1 MQGQASRNGMTGLPL
16 FDGATFNR
24 DRDENRLRRQLDAVR
39 RSMLSGGWWTLAK
52 LATAAQGSEA
62 SVSARLRDLRKQKF
76 GAYDIERR
84 YVANGV
90 WEYHLKMGAGAP

>member
-39 RSMLSGGWWTLAK
+39 RSMLSGGWWTLAR

-90 WEYHLKMGAGAP
+90 WEYHLRMGGE